1 VKSGGWDKRLSE
13 ADVYS
18 VRRRYRSGEK
28 LLALPVEYG
37 VTQGAMSNIIRGLTY
52 RSCTLVP
59 PVPWEFRNDC
69 RKLNAEQVKY
79 TDALCGRASRSKGHG
94 RGVRRNERRDPQG
107 SQPPYVQVGFV
118 GGLMT
123 WHRKQIIVDGRGFR
137 SVCCTWSIGYLE
149 FSSPAGRSTAP
160 T

>member
-1 VKSGGWDKRLSE
+1 MKSGGCDKRLSA

-28 LLALPVEYG
+28 LLALAAEYG

-69 RKLNAEQVKY
+69 RKLNAEQVKSIRMRY
-79 TDALCGRASRSKGHG
+79 VAAQAEVKDMAVEFGVTKDAI
-94 RGVRRNERRDPQG
+94 
-107 SQPPYVQVGFV
+107 
-118 GGLMT
+118 
-123 WHRKQIIVDGRGFR
+123 RKAINRHTFKWV
-137 SVCCTWSIGYLE
+137 L
-149 FSSPAGRSTAP
+149 
-160 T
+160 